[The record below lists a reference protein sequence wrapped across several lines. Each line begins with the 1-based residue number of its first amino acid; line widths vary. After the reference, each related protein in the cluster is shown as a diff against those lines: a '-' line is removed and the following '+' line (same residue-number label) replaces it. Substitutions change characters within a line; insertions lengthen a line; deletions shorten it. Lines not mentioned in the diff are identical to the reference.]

1 MLHIWKA
8 AAEAGRTGRGQVEAA
23 CAQATRLMYESLHPC
38 VVPQIIADT
47 MQHMIRLD
55 LVVLMQVL
63 PRLTLWPTPL
73 DAT

>member
-1 MLHIWKA
+1 
-8 AAEAGRTGRGQVEAA
+8 VDAA

-55 LVVLMQVL
+55 LVVLMQVRCGS
-63 PRLTLWPTPL
+63 PVWLTLWPTNL
-73 DAT
+73 AEH